1 MISRECIGHY
11 TLLITVGVITGVS
24 VALFEIAFETL
35 IRIFREN
42 ILYNKLIVFL
52 LVPVGLITAYAIVLS
67 FAKIKETGSGTHQ
80 ILDAFF
86 THNGYIHPKDT
97 VVKTIASIITLG
109 FGGSAGPEGPSMLLG
124 SGITSWLARKLKLSQ
139 EKLRKLSLAGAS
151 AGISAIFRAPLTGM
165 LFALEIPFRKD
176 IESEA
181 FLEAIIASV
190 ASYLTFVS
198 IVGPEKLFKT
208 EYINIETNPIYLF
221 YSFVIGIISSFVAL
235 AFIISY
241 KDIKKISR
249 KLRVIRSPYN
259 YLEPLVGGLII
270 AFFIYLAPDVAGPG
284 YKIIRDVIRGPQ
296 TYTIEFLL
304 LLTALKIVNTDIT
317 LTFGGSGGVF
327 IPSLVVGALTGY
339 MVSLIFNSPNS
350 YIFVTMGM
358 AALLAATNK
367 CPLTSIALVAETV
380 GPGTIIPTII
390 ASITSFTLTGYYSF
404 FEIQP
409 PYRISEE
416 ELALNELYYKVQK
429 EKPHILNKIKATEM
443 MTTKPIY
450 LSSNEVIHNAL
461 RKIEHFNFRVYPVV
475 DSGKLIGYITI
486 EDLLGV
492 PDEERQKKIEEVLRP
507 APKAKGNTTLRE
519 LVEKMLQYETD
530 HIFIVDDKDRLVGV
544 IADIDII
551 KILLRYLAHR
561 FRIHEIV
568 HAHRIIEE
576 STRKRK

>member
-1 MISRECIGHY
+1 MIHKECFKHY
-11 TLLITVGVITGVS
+11 TLLIVIGVATGVS
-24 VALFEIAFETL
+24 VALFEIAFEEL
-35 IRIFREN
+35 IHILREA
-42 ILYNKLIVFL
+42 ISYNRFIAFI
-52 LVPVGLITAYAIVLS
+52 LVPAGLITAYTIVIK

-86 THNGYIHPKDT
+86 THNGYIHPRDT
-97 VVKTIASIITLG
+97 VIKTIASTITLG

-190 ASYLTFVS
+190 AAYLTF
-198 IVGPEKLFKT
+198 IFIIGPERLFKV
-208 EYINIETNPIYLF
+208 EYLNIENNPLYLV
-221 YSFVIGIISSFVAL
+221 YSFIIGIISAFVA
-235 AFIISY
+235 FIFVVSY
-241 KDIKKISR
+241 KDLKNIAKEIKITR
-249 KLRVIRSPYN
+249 YPFN
-259 YLEPLVGGLII
+259 YLEPLLGGIAI

-284 YKIIRDVIRGPQ
+284 YKIIRNVIKGTQ
-296 TYTIEFLL
+296 VYSLEFLL
-304 LLTALKIVNTDIT
+304 ILLILKIVSTDVT
-317 LTFGGSGGVF
+317 LTFGGSGGTF
-327 IPSLVVGALTGY
+327 IPSLAVGALVGNII
-339 MVSLIFNSPNS
+339 SLVVHDPHT

-358 AALLAATNK
+358 AAVLAATNK
-367 CPLTSIALVAETV
+367 SPLTSIALVAETV

-416 ELALNELYYKVQK
+416 ELALNELYYKVK
-429 EKPHILNKIKATEM
+429 REKPYILNKIRAREM
-443 MTTKPIY
+443 MTTKPVY
-450 LSSNEVIHNAL
+450 LDFNEPVYSVL

-475 DSGKLIGYITI
+475 DHGKLVGYVTT
-486 EDLLGV
+486 EDLLGI
-492 PDEERQKKIEEVLRP
+492 PDEEKQKIVGELIRP
-507 APKAKGNTTLRE
+507 AAKAEKDTTLKE
-519 LVEKMLQYETD
+519 IVEKMLQYETD
-530 HIFIVDDKDRLVGV
+530 HIFIVNRENKLVGV
-544 IADIDII
+544 IADVDII
-551 KILLRYLAHR
+551 KILLRNFAHR

-568 HAHRIIEE
+568 HAHKVIEE
-576 STRKRK
+576 SMRRRK